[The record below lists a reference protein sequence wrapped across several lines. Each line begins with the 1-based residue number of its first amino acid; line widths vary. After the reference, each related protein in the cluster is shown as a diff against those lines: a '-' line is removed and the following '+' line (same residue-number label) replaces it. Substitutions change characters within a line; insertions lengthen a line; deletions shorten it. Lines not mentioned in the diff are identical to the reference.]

1 MGVSL
6 GHALMLMGLSVALYV
21 CGWTILILWRE
32 GKDNKRISF
41 TKRGVLFAIML
52 LGATT
57 IARFVVGMTGKLE
70 QGLLP
75 WPEEL
80 VNSFMHALQSFTMDE
95 SYTEYLIK
103 GNEGFGAL
111 APDTCFATIYS
122 IYDTVLNLSCAITSQ
137 VALVAVIANVF
148 PRVKLLL
155 VSLRF
160 WKPVCYFSELNPE
173 SISLAKS
180 IRESK
185 EKRSKANLVF
195 CNADTDSD
203 EIPQECF
210 EKARELGAIMTRIS
224 LSELKLHRRKGKT
237 FFLTGKDEDNLAI
250 LSGFT
255 EQGRIEKFKENDSIY
270 VFANDNYGTLVEKT
284 VRNAINAQ
292 IKEKTGDANKKIT
305 LFNVNRYKSIVY
317 NLIEEKPLFS
327 ALSGDSKE
335 LKVAIF
341 GSGKI
346 GTEMFLATYW
356 CGQML
361 DRELKIT
368 VVSDETEEH
377 FRRRI
382 DHINSDILKTA
393 ENDNELLRIR
403 KNSGEK
409 ADPYMSFDYIESD
422 VYLDGLDDML
432 TACSFRARMDEHESI
447 EKNLQNGKLADFDYF
462 VVALGSDKKSME
474 VSERIGR
481 VVTVNSDIK
490 RKDEARVPIACALWS
505 DELSD
510 TVKKMNKTGLNK
522 VDIEPFGSMDS
533 SFNIEKVLLDIIK
546 ERAIRLEDK
555 YEQNIAKQK
564 GKNYEDDPYKY
575 WANVSRAIH
584 LKYKAFCVS
593 KSTDAYLSEAKEGGS
608 FDNRAHELAWL
619 EHRRWNAFMRT
630 EGFKCPG
637 ICIDDEGNEAY
648 GYIMELPREAAII
661 QKNNKPLNSGNHKSL
676 DLKLHP
682 CIVECDKN
690 GMHSD
695 LFDKE
700 RDGYEIDLLDDVS
713 VRLKNIEAKY
723 KLEIEDFKKYDY
735 PQYE

>member
-1 MGVSL
+1 MKISSGAAIVLLIVS
-6 GHALMLMGLSVALYV
+6 AVFYVAGLLSFF
-21 CGWTILILWRE
+21 LWRKD
-32 GKDNKRISF
+32 KDNRRASF
-41 TKRGVLFAIML
+41 TKRGVRFAITL
-52 LGATT
+52 FLATILARYAAGRAGAYDG
-57 IARFVVGMTGKLE
+57 IVLSPLK
-70 QGLLP
+70 
-75 WPEEL
+75 EL
-80 VNSFMHALQSFTMDE
+80 VQSIIHALQSFTMDAGYMEFLVNGKEALFNLTE
-95 SYTEYLIK
+95 SSLFADAYAVY
-103 GNEGFGAL
+103 
-111 APDTCFATIYS
+111 ATI
-122 IYDTVLNLSCAITSQ
+122 LNISCAITSQ

-160 WKPVCYFSELNPE
+160 WKPVCYFSKLNPE

-210 EKARELGAIMTRIS
+210 EKARELGAILTRIS

-250 LSGFT
+250 LSGFI

-305 LFNVNRYKSIVY
+305 LFNVNRYKNIVY
-317 NLIEEKPLFS
+317 NLIEEKPLFT

-393 ENDNELLRIR
+393 KNDNELLRIR

-409 ADPYMSFDYIESD
+409 ADPYMSLDYIESD
-422 VYLDGLDDML
+422 VYLDGLDDL
-432 TACSFRARMDEHESI
+432 LAADSFRARINEQEI
-447 EKNLQNGKLADFDYF
+447 EEKKLQNGKLADFDYF
-462 VVALGSDKKSME
+462 VVALGSDKKNME

-481 VVTVNSDIK
+481 VVTVKSDIK
-490 RKDEARVPIACALWS
+490 RNNEARVPIACALWS

-510 TVKKMNKTGLNK
+510 TVKKMNNTGLNK

-546 ERAIRLEDK
+546 ERAFRLEDK
-555 YEQNIAKQK
+555 YEQNIAEKK

-593 KSTDAYLSEAKEGGS
+593 KSTDAYLNEAKEGGS
-608 FDNRAHELAWL
+608 FDNRVHDLAWL

-637 ICIDDEGNEAY
+637 ICVDDEGNEAY
-648 GYIMELPREAAII
+648 GYILELPREAAII

-695 LFDKE
+695 LFDKK
-700 RDGYEIDLLDDVS
+700 RDGYDIDLLDDVS

-735 PQYE
+735 PRYE